1 MYAINYPY
9 MKHWPEARLDVLRTE
24 SCSLAG
30 ARRVAAMLDIDPDV
44 LAEGTPLPRGWHFI
58 LLGADPRRSAL
69 RGDGFPGLGVPMPNL
84 GISRLML
91 GGRTVEYRDEIPVGA
106 TLERSSAVSSITRT
120 ATAAGPIAVVSV
132 SHELRIARE
141 SAPAV
146 VETQTYLLL
155 EGRSGGSGGEA
166 AGQPITAA
174 RTKTIVPDETLLFQY
189 SALGFNSHKI
199 HLDKLYARE
208 VEGFP
213 DLVVNGGLVTLLLT
227 EFLRVDLALI
237 PTRTRV
243 KHVAPLFCGRLMTLG
258 ADRDGTK
265 WQLKAFNDKGRIA
278 VEMGVDVQ

>member
-1 MYAINYPY
+1 
-9 MKHWPEARLDVLRTE
+9 
-24 SCSLAG
+24 
-30 ARRVAAMLDIDPDV
+30 
-44 LAEGTPLPRGWHFI
+44 
-58 LLGADPRRSAL
+58 
-69 RGDGFPGLGVPMPNL
+69 MPNL

-106 TLERSSAVSSITRT
+106 TLERSSAVSSITRK

-208 VEGFP
+208 VEGFS

-278 VEMGVDVQ
+278 VEMEVDVQ